1 MHCHL
6 EERRAGVLLDQSRRF
21 DLDASSIKGEAS
33 LSGTLQLMCRKSKRV
48 KRVTLMDIGLV
59 KPLGARISY
68 YHPWL
73 NSKAEAVRE
82 DQEHLSLWAF
92 ALLLR

>member
-1 MHCHL
+1 
-6 EERRAGVLLDQSRRF
+6 
-21 DLDASSIKGEAS
+21 
-33 LSGTLQLMCRKSKRV
+33 
-48 KRVTLMDIGLV
+48 MDIGLV